1 MPATA
6 IPAAVTDAIDI
17 LANPVR
23 IRARGFTLIEILVV
37 MVIMAI
43 IAGVAIISLGTL
55 GRTPPAKH
63 TAQQL
68 SALADLAAQQA
79 VMEGRQ
85 YGLLISRH
93 GYQFFTYDG
102 ENWQPVQDDEIF
114 RARRLGDDVILELH
128 LEGTPVNLAKTDTVP
143 DDGTS
148 APAVSAES
156 DIGNSDEPQ
165 VKPQIALL
173 SSGEITPFQI
183 TISDTVD
190 PSQQYVISGSL
201 VDGIKLESPD
211 DKDAH

>member
-6 IPAAVTDAIDI
+6 IPAAVTDAIDTP
-17 LANPVR
+17 ANPVR

-43 IAGVAIISLGTL
+43 IAGVAIISLGSL

-63 TAQQL
+63 AAQQL
-68 SALADLAAQQA
+68 SALAELAAQQA

-85 YGLLISRH
+85 YGLLISQH

-102 ENWQPVQDDEIF
+102 EKWQPVQDDEIF
-114 RARRLGDDVILELH
+114 RARRLGDDVILDLH
-128 LEGTPVNLAKTDTVP
+128 LEGTPVNLAKTDIAP
-143 DDGTS
+143 SDSTS
-148 APAVSAES
+148 APDAAAEP
-156 DIGNSDEPQ
+156 DIGSSDASQ
-165 VKPQIALL
+165 IKPQIALL

-183 TISDTVD
+183 KVSDTVD